1 MFTSIYSKWWVQIL
15 TLRHFTVQLIKQGSH
30 NSALYKASEEV
41 ARHGTSSRKFRR
53 ARSPPKPTAPAHLAD
68 DH

>member
-30 NSALYKASEEV
+30 NSALYKASQRRWRVMELQAANSGEPE
-41 ARHGTSSRKFRR
+41 AR
-53 ARSPPKPTAPAHLAD
+53 RSPQHRLT
-68 DH
+68 